1 MIPIIFWQLL
11 AAHQAQLESLMET
24 LDVDRTKQQN
34 SVKQRLAEKRRLRQ
48 EALKK
53 KQGNEL
59 AKELLE
65 QKKELSD
72 AERNAVSFCLPCNLF
87 TLTF

>member
-34 SVKQRLAEKRRLRQ
+34 SIKQRLGEKRRLRQ

-72 AERNAVSFCLPCNLF
+72 AERNAVSFYLPCNLF

>member
-1 MIPIIFWQLL
+1 ML

-72 AERNAVSFCLPCNLF
+72 AERNAVSFYLPCNLF

>member
-1 MIPIIFWQLL
+1 
-11 AAHQAQLESLMET
+11 MET
-24 LDVDRTKQQN
+24 LDADRTKQQN
-34 SVKQRLAEKRRLRQ
+34 SVKQRLAEKRKLRQ

-72 AERNAVSFCLPCNLF
+72 AERNAVSFLVIF
-87 TLTF
+87 ASKTFFP

>member
-72 AERNAVSFCLPCNLF
+72 AERNAVSFYLPCNLF

>member
-72 AERNAVSFCLPCNLF
+72 AERNAVRFYLPCNLF

>member
-1 MIPIIFWQLL
+1 MIPVIFWQLL

-72 AERNAVSFCLPCNLF
+72 AERNAVSFYLPCNLF

>member
-1 MIPIIFWQLL
+1 
-11 AAHQAQLESLMET
+11 MET
-24 LDVDRTKQQN
+24 LDADRTKQQN
-34 SVKQRLAEKRRLRQ
+34 SVKQRLAEKRKLRQ

-72 AERNAVSFCLPCNLF
+72 AERSAVSFLVIFTSKTFLP
-87 TLTF
+87 